1 MAETFL
7 HTVVAAATE
16 YAIDVDNIV
25 GNEYGWATISG
36 TSCNDCVPPL
46 PTCLLV
52 TLTGLAGDFAE
63 WNGSTAVPWVSGCTW
78 AIDIEFVRYV
88 QLKSFAWGWEVWLLP
103 GGYGDPACEMVFRL
117 LAEDRCEVTGSYS
130 FFDCDDAACDDTDS
144 CENSAGATC
153 VVSLT

>member
-1 MAETFL
+1 MVETFL
-7 HTVVAAATE
+7 YTVVAAATE
-16 YAIDVDNIV
+16 DAIGVVNIA
-25 GNEYGWATISG
+25 GNEFAWNTQRP
-36 TSCNDCVPPL
+36 CNDCDPPL
-46 PTCLLV
+46 PDTMYV
-52 TLTGLAGDFAE
+52 TLAGLSGDFAA
-63 WNGSTAVPWVSGCTW
+63 WNGKNAVEWVLGCTW

-103 GGYGDPACEMVFRL
+103 GGYGDPACEMRFRL